1 MTSLFLIYL
10 SYWVPMI
17 RIQLSLTPGD
27 MGRDLYAF
35 ESVLHGFRPCR
46 DYWWQYGPLMLLYY
60 AFWFLVG
67 GVNLLSVRIGLGGI
81 YFLCGFFSYASLRL
95 FTSAPVAWLAS
106 LAFLNFPMGWT
117 FNHIGAVP
125 FLLAS
130 VFCLW
135 KFFLTRSL
143 RWPYWG
149 VLALALATLVKT
161 SIGIPCFLAFFVS
174 LLAHNEFLRWRRT
187 DPPPLAGKHYLF
199 LGLLFFIFVGGIY
212 TAMYA
217 GLSLREL
224 QQCLT
229 IGPQYRRTLSSPW
242 MNVKH
247 LILRF
252 VVWERIRLWG
262 LGAFSLSMILA
273 GLAFKKRKM
282 TGPQRDAILA
292 AGMSLV
298 FYTLASSAEYIT
310 MGEVIY
316 RFDFWF
322 IPVLI
327 LVLGFL
333 GEYVSSLFSRRWK
346 ITFGALIFL
355 ALVGVPFWN
364 VKEAFAHT
372 KVPERYL
379 NFPRGGVYVGGPL
392 VSLRTIQDGS
402 QFMKENAAKDQTFL
416 AVPYEPLYCFLSERR
431 HALSEMIFM
440 VHMQIR
446 EDDEEKW
453 IRELEAEQVPW
464 VLISNRYR
472 SGEPGIGEFGKTHC
486 KKLAAY
492 IFDHYREVRTFGPW
506 DSDPDKIHAIKVLK
520 RA

>member
-1 MTSLFLIYL
+1 MASLLLIYL

-17 RIQLSLTPGD
+17 RIQPSLTPGD

-35 ESVLHGFRPCR
+35 ESVLHGFQPCR
-46 DYWWQYGPLMLLYY
+46 DYWWQYGPLMLFYY

-81 YFLCGFFSYASLRL
+81 YFLCGFFGYVSLRL

-106 LAFLNFPMGWT
+106 LAFLNLPMGWT

-130 VFCLW
+130 VFYLW
-135 KFFLTRSL
+135 KFFLTRDP
-143 RWPYWG
+143 RWPYLG
-149 VLALALATLVKT
+149 VLASVLAALVKT
-161 SIGIPCFLAFFVS
+161 SIGIPCFLAFSAS
-174 LLAHNEFLRWRRT
+174 LFIDNEFFQGKRT
-187 DPPPLAGKHYLF
+187 GPRPLARKHYFFLALLF
-199 LGLLFFIFVGGIY
+199 LIPVVGIY
-212 TAMYA
+212 SAMYA
-217 GLSLREL
+217 GLSPREL

-229 IGPQYRRTLSSPW
+229 IGPEYRRTLSSPW
-242 MNVKH
+242 LNVKH

-252 VVWERIRLWG
+252 VVWERMRLWG
-262 LGAFSLSMILA
+262 LGASSILAILA
-273 GLAFKKRKM
+273 GWAWRKKKLTR
-282 TGPQRDAILA
+282 PQQGAALA

-298 FYTLASSAEYIT
+298 FYALAASAEYLM

-316 RFDFWF
+316 RFDVWF
-322 IPVLI
+322 LPVWILI
-327 LVLGFL
+327 LGFL
-333 GEYVSSLFSRRWK
+333 GEWASFLFSRRWK

-364 VKEAFAHT
+364 VKEAFAHVR
-372 KVPERYL
+372 VPERYL

-392 VSLRTIQDGS
+392 VSLRTIREGS
-402 QFMKENAAKDQTFL
+402 QFMKENTAKDQTFL
-416 AVPYEPLYCFLSERR
+416 AIPYEPLYCFLSERR
-431 HALSEMIFM
+431 HALAEMVFM
-440 VHMQIR
+440 LHMQIR
-446 EDDEEKW
+446 EQDEEKW
-453 IRELEAEQVPW
+453 IRELEAKQVPW

-472 SGEPGIGEFGKTHC
+472 SEEPGIGDFGKTHC
-486 KKLAAY
+486 KKLAVY
-492 IFDHYREVRTFGPW
+492 ISDHYREVRTFGSW